1 MCNKKEYTPRDYRKD
16 LVDQIKTYFSDQ
28 PKGTKAIIG
37 MSGGKDSTV
46 CAALLVEALGAE
58 NVIGVLIPNKFMTV
72 LDSSIAT
79 EVCESLGMKYYTF
92 NIGSA
97 CEALY
102 SQFGEEEANNN
113 SVITTNTPARL
124 RMTVLYMFAA
134 ANNGRV
140 INTSNASETYIG
152 YSTKYGDSAGDFA
165 VLKKYSATEVYAIGE
180 TYVDDE
186 ILAFS
191 HIHTIPSDG
200 MSGKSD
206 EEKLG
211 FTYKELDDYLLN
223 GIVPNDVEHFRLI
236 KAWHEG
242 TAHKRRQMPECTR
255 ICAAKNISYGGDWDF

>member
-58 NVIGVLIPNKFMTV
+58 RVIGVIIPNGHMAP
-72 LDSSIAT
+72 LDEQIAIS
-79 EVCESLGMKYYTF
+79 VCTNL
-92 NIGSA
+92 NIETYVFDIGPA
-97 CEALY
+97 CY
-102 SQFGEEEANNN
+102 SFYNQFGDEKVNNN
-113 SVITTNTPARL
+113 SVITTNTPSRL

-140 INTSNASETYIG
+140 INTSNASETYVG

-165 VLKKYSATEVYAIGE
+165 VLKKYSATEVYLIGE
-180 TYVDDE
+180 TYVEDE
-186 ILAFS
+186 ILESS
-191 HIHTIPSDG
+191 HIYTIPSDG

-223 GIVPNDVEHFRLI
+223 GIVPNDIEHFRLI
-236 KAWHEG
+236 KAWHDS

-255 ICAAKNISYGGDWDF
+255 LYPAKNISYGGDWEF